1 MGFNVDQPWWLLL
14 LLLIPLYIWY
24 MIRYTTRLV
33 GMRKIS
39 AITIRSF
46 IILLIICL
54 IAGIMPYSSSDRKN
68 IVFAVD
74 RSASISNNDTA
85 INVVNNAISAGDEK
99 SYQAILSFGN
109 GIAIDRTISPLQG
122 LAQFRTTVAEDG
134 TIISNALRQA
144 SGMLSQ
150 QGGGR
155 IVLISDGIETN
166 GDMLREAQLLRSMDI
181 AVDVVMLASEQEQD
195 VAISEF
201 KVPGQLKAGEKYQ
214 LSISLESTT
223 ATSAVLYIYE
233 DDELMNQY
241 DVSLMQG
248 ENTFLLDQL
257 ATEPGLHQYRA
268 VVQAAS
274 DHEPINNT
282 AYGLSRVD
290 GPAGVLIVEGKKGSS
305 TNIENALAS
314 SYIGYRTIV
323 AEELSYEL
331 AEYVQYDS
339 IIFNNVSAVDL
350 PQIKMDNIETAV
362 RNYGVGFLMLGGSN
376 SYGLGGYFDTPIE
389 RILPVDMELTGKRQ
403 LPKLGL
409 ILVIDHSGSMGGDK
423 LELAKEAA
431 IRTVELLRPEDTV
444 GVIAFDDRPT
454 WVVSPTKVS
463 NKDEII
469 SSISAINAAGGTSIY
484 PALKSAYEEMLT
496 LNSERKHII
505 LLTDG
510 QSGTNDNYKQ
520 LTDDMLAN
528 MMTMSSVAVGSDSDT
543 RLLES
548 LATDAGGRYYY
559 TEDQSTLPAIFS
571 RETALMTRSYIVDKT
586 FDPIIG
592 YAGAW
597 SQLWKS
603 GVPEVDAYVA
613 TSAKDLAEV
622 SLYTHMEDPL
632 LARWNVGAGKTV
644 AFTTDVNGEWASSW
658 INWTEFPKVFVEWVK
673 WTYPQFVSSPYTI
686 DGSHSDQLLITGHD
700 GLSRGDLGMVV
711 RDGESEQVYPLI
723 PVSNGQYEVD
733 TGALKSGVYF
743 TQIGKLTSVDGTNTI
758 QNGVTTGFVVP
769 YSAEYQLNM
778 DSTVGVESMTALA
791 ELTGGRVIEL
801 DKADELFQFAPT
813 QVKQIID
820 WTKILLIIILLL
832 WLVDI
837 GNRRL
842 SLPWKLWL
850 NRGVALV
857 KVQRKPHS
865 MPQQAENETMSRLAK
880 RKNSK
885 EQWYAS
891 MNGNGQPQQSRRNNN
906 ENSNQQQVADSSENR
921 NFTHEVSTDTHN
933 VTKSST
939 AKTTRKSSGDDT
951 VYVRDDKKHT
961 KQSDTS
967 TSLNKVTN
975 SNPADQR
982 NYVANNNQ
990 AAQNNHVDQN
1000 NKEQSRTDHMN
1011 RLLAAKN
1018 RKK

>member
-1 MGFNVDQPWWLLL
+1 MGFNVEQPWWLLL
-14 LLLIPLYIWY
+14 ILIIPIYVWY
-24 MIRYTTRLV
+24 MIKYTTRLV
-33 GMRKIS
+33 GARKVT
-39 AITIRSF
+39 AITIRSL
-46 IILLIICL
+46 ILLLIICL

-74 RSASISNNDTA
+74 RSASISNNDHA
-85 INVVNNAISAGDEK
+85 LNVVNNAISTGDEE

-109 GIAIDRTISPLQG
+109 GIAIDRTLTPLQS
-122 LAQFRTTVAEDG
+122 LTQFRTTVAEDG
-134 TIISNALRQA
+134 TQISNALRQA

-155 IVLISDGIETN
+155 IVLISDGNETQ
-166 GDMLREAQLLRSMDI
+166 GDMLREAQLLQSMDI
-181 AVDVVMLASEQEQD
+181 AVDVVTLPSQQEQD

-223 ATSAVLYIYE
+223 ETNAVLYIYE

-241 DVSLMQG
+241 DVSLLQG

-257 ATEPGLHQYRA
+257 ATEAGLHKYRA
-268 VVQAAS
+268 VVQATN

-305 TNIENALAS
+305 SNIENALAS

-323 AEELSYEL
+323 TEELSYEL

-350 PQIKMDNIETAV
+350 PQNKMDNIETAV
-362 RNYGVGFLMLGGSN
+362 RNYGVGFMMLGGSN

-409 ILVIDHSGSMGGDK
+409 ILVIDHSGSMSGDK
-423 LELAKEAA
+423 LELAKESA

-454 WVVSPTKVS
+454 WVVTPTKVS

-469 SSISAINAAGGTSIY
+469 SSISSINAAGGTSIY
-484 PALKSAYEEMLT
+484 PALQSAYQEMLT
-496 LNSERKHII
+496 LDSERKHII

-520 LTDDMLAN
+520 LTDDMLSN

-543 RLLES
+543 KLLET
-548 LATDAGGRYYY
+548 LATNAGGRYYY

-586 FDPIIG
+586 FEPIIG

-597 SQLWKS
+597 SQLWNN
-603 GVPEVDAYVA
+603 GVPDVDAYVA
-613 TSAKDLAEV
+613 TTAKDLAEV

-658 INWTEFPKVFVEWVK
+658 INWSEFPNVFVEWVK

-686 DGSHSDQLLITGHD
+686 DGSHSAQLSITGHD

-711 RDGESEQVYPLI
+711 RDGESEQIYPLI

-733 TGALKSGVYF
+733 SGVLDSGVYF
-743 TQIGKLTSVDGTNTI
+743 TQIGELTSVDGSNTI

-778 DSTVGVESMTALA
+778 DSSVGVESMTALA
-791 ELTGGRVIEL
+791 ELTGGRVIGL
-801 DKADELFQFAPT
+801 DEADKLFQFAPT
-813 QVKQIID
+813 QVKQIIN
-820 WTKILLIIILLL
+820 WNKMLLIIILLL

-842 SLPWKLWL
+842 SLPWKFWL
-850 NRGVALV
+850 NRGLAIV
-857 KVQRKPHS
+857 KVQRKTQQVSH
-865 MPQQAENETMSRLAK
+865 QAENETMSRLSK

-891 MNGNGQPQQSRRNNN
+891 MNGNKESQQWNG
-906 ENSNQQQVADSSENR
+906 ENAEKTNKQQVADNSAKHNVAYKASNDT
-921 NFTHEVSTDTHN
+921 NNVAKASTDVAVN
-933 VTKSST
+933 GRNDNKLTKNPDQST
-939 AKTTRKSSGDDT
+939 STTLNKAANSNHVVQSNHVEQGNKTTD
-951 VYVRDDKKHT
+951 
-961 KQSDTS
+961 
-967 TSLNKVTN
+967 
-975 SNPADQR
+975 
-982 NYVANNNQ
+982 
-990 AAQNNHVDQN
+990 
-1000 NKEQSRTDHMN
+1000 RTDHMN

>member
-1 MGFNVDQPWWLLL
+1 
-14 LLLIPLYIWY
+14 
-24 MIRYTTRLV
+24 MIKFTTRLV
-33 GMRKIS
+33 GGRKFT
-39 AITIRSF
+39 AIAVRSL
-46 IILLIICL
+46 ILLLIVCL
-54 IAGIMPYSSSDRKN
+54 IAEVMPYRSSDRKN

-74 RSASISNNDTA
+74 RSASISNNDIA
-85 INVVNNAISAGDEK
+85 RSVVNDAIAAGDDK
-99 SYQAILSFGN
+99 SYQAILSFAN
-109 GIAIDRTISPLQG
+109 GIAIDRTLTPLQT
-122 LAQFRTTVAEDG
+122 LTQFRTTVAEDG
-134 TIISNALRQA
+134 TQISNALRQA

-155 IVLISDGIETN
+155 IVLISDGNETN
-166 GDMLREAQLLRSMDI
+166 GDMLREAQLLQSMNI
-181 AVDVVMLASEQEQD
+181 AVDVVALASQQEQD
-195 VAISEF
+195 VSISAF

-214 LSISLESTT
+214 LSISLDSTT
-223 ATSAVLYIYE
+223 ATNAVLYIYE

-257 ATEPGLHQYRA
+257 ATEAGLHQYRA
-268 VVQAAS
+268 VVQTS
-274 DHEPINNT
+274 NDHEPINNT

-290 GPAGVLIVEGKKGSS
+290 GPAGVLIVEGKQGSS
-305 TNIENALAS
+305 INIENALSA
-314 SYIGYRTIV
+314 SYIGYRTIIV
-323 AEELSYEL
+323 DELSYEL

-339 IIFNNVSAVDL
+339 IIFNNVNAVDL
-350 PQIKMDNIETAV
+350 PQTKMEYIETAV
-362 RNYGVGFLMLGGSN
+362 RNYGVGFMMLGGSN

-409 ILVIDHSGSMGGDK
+409 ILVIDHSGSMSGDK

-444 GVIAFDDRPT
+444 GVIAFDDSPT

-463 NKDEII
+463 EKEDII
-469 SSISAINAAGGTSIY
+469 SSISSINAAGGTSIY
-484 PALKSAYEEMLT
+484 PALQSAYQEMLT

-520 LTDDMLAN
+520 LTDNMLSN
-528 MMTMSSVAVGSDSDT
+528 MMTLSTVAVGSDSAT
-543 RLLES
+543 QLLES
-548 LATDAGGRYYY
+548 LATNAGGRYYY
-559 TEDQSTLPAIFS
+559 TDDQSTLPAIFS

-586 FDPIIG
+586 FEPIVG
-592 YAGAW
+592 HAGAW
-597 SQLWKS
+597 SQLWRN

-644 AFTTDVNGEWASSW
+644 ALTTDVNGEWASSW
-658 INWTEFPKVFVEWVK
+658 INWSEFPNVFVEWVK
-673 WTYPQFVSSPYTI
+673 WTYPQFVSAPYTI
-686 DGSHSDQLLITGHD
+686 DGSNSDSLLVTGHD
-700 GLSRGDLGMVV
+700 GLSRGDLGIVV

-733 TGALKSGVYF
+733 SGVLASGVYF
-743 TQIGKLTSVDGTNTI
+743 TQIGELTSVDGSNTI

-778 DSTVGVESMTALA
+778 DSTIGVESLTALA
-791 ELTGGRVIEL
+791 ELTGGRVLSPE
-801 DKADELFQFAPT
+801 DAADVFQFEPT

-820 WTKILLIIILLL
+820 WNKMLLMIILLL

-837 GNRRL
+837 GYRRL
-842 SLPWKLWL
+842 SLPWKLWF
-850 NRGVALV
+850 NRGLAIVQL
-857 KVQRKPHS
+857 QRKTQS
-865 MPQQAENETMSRLAK
+865 VPQAAKSETMSRLSE
-880 RKNSK
+880 RKSSK

-891 MNGNGQPQQSRRNNN
+891 MKETRQGQQSTWDDEPKTNK
-906 ENSNQQQVADSSENR
+906 QHAADSSAVKRDSVHTTSKVE
-921 NFTHEVSTDTHN
+921 HVAS
-933 VTKSST
+933 KMST
-939 AKTTRKSSGDDT
+939 AKVTRDNNEDVK
-951 VYVRDDKKHT
+951 VKQDK
-961 KQSDTS
+961 
-967 TSLNKVTN
+967 N
-975 SNPADQR
+975 
-982 NYVANNNQ
+982 
-990 AAQNNHVDQN
+990 VDQAT
-1000 NKEQSRTDHMN
+1000 KEQSRTDHIN